1 MALRCCLPSE
11 RPLHFPW
18 VEWALKT
25 RLLNATLSPRP
36 SPSPW
41 GGITPWSRLAE
52 LAAAPAFLRKGCFPL
67 PPLAACLHKCALLAR
82 PLTPGQPWMRLLHT
96 GGWSE
101 AAHPRGGLRPGPG
114 HAAAVG
120 RRRQGKGLVCSW
132 WQRVPAGERCWW
144 GSVLGQPVCSARTE
158 VSRCHLCGSATMRG
172 QSRGT
177 AGPARAFACCTSPT
191 AVGKPLSAAACSP
204 PQPVAPRFLS
214 PPVLSPGS
222 CFRCLTL
229 RHMESSSFCGF
240 ADLLPDPLRD

>member
-1 MALRCCLPSE
+1 MGWNYSPEPSCRARSSACLLAQGLCPSAPPRSLPSQM
-11 RPLHFPW
+11 
-18 VEWALKT
+18 
-25 RLLNATLSPRP
+25 RP
-36 SPSPW
+36 S
-41 GGITPWSRLAE
+41 GE
-52 LAAAPAFLRKGCFPL
+52 AAHAW
-67 PPLAACLHKCALLAR
+67 AA
-82 PLTPGQPWMRLLHT
+82 WMRPLHT

-101 AAHPRGGLRPGPG
+101 AARPRGGLRPGPG

-144 GSVLGQPVCSARTE
+144 GSALGQPVCSARTE
-158 VSRCHLCGSATMRG
+158 VSQCHLCGSAATRG

-191 AVGKPLSAAACSP
+191 AVGKPLPAAACSP

-214 PPVLSPGS
+214 PPVLSPDS